1 MKAEDKTPMCGPG
14 RPQNSSLSCFSAFV
28 TDVDYR
34 CAPPCLDIGPCFD
47 YGFEVSP
54 LPIIK
59 RCGGGELI
67 TIGFHLRT
75 KASTEATLCGMV
87 LMGCLAVFIAVKKHD
102 GRGNSYRGKYLIGGG
117 GGGLIVSE
125 GQSILMVTGSMAA
138 CGQTWCWRSG

>member
-1 MKAEDKTPMCGPG
+1 MATGMKAEDKRPMWGPG
-14 RPQNSSLSCFSAFV
+14 RPQNSSLSCFSARV
-28 TDVDYR
+28 TDVDSR

-67 TIGFHLRT
+67 TIGFRLTT
-75 KASTEATLCGMV
+75 KASTEATLCSMV

-117 GGGLIVSE
+117 GGDS
-125 GQSILMVTGSMAA
+125 
-138 CGQTWCWRSG
+138 

>member
-1 MKAEDKTPMCGPG
+1 MKAEDKTPTCGPG
-14 RPQNSSLSCFSAFV
+14 RPQNSSLSCFSACV

-47 YGFEVSP
+47 YGFEVSL

-102 GRGNSYRGKYLIGGG
+102 GRGNSYRGKYLTW
-117 GGGLIVSE
+117 GGGLVVSE
-125 GQSILMVTGSMAA
+125 GQSILMVTGNMAA